1 MDNEFETEKPFIV
14 TTADMLEIVAGGGNG
29 SEYVDIVG
37 LLETAAKELRTKD
50 EKIEQLREVLQQIT
64 ELSPF
69 KSFLDLQ
76 SMLLAGYPLAN
87 KPLVDGHPT
96 YLEELRNIF
105 HRNLF
110 GNAEPTQRDAGAIRA
125 CL

>member
-14 TTADMLEIVAGGGNG
+14 TTADMLEIVAGAGNG

-69 KSFLDLQ
+69 KLW
-76 SMLLAGYPLAN
+76 P
-87 KPLVDGHPT
+87 GH
-96 YLEELRNIF
+96 
-105 HRNLF
+105 
-110 GNAEPTQRDAGAIRA
+110 A
-125 CL
+125 CLKFFAEMSIEQEISFCSARLIEITTLAHEALKEKE

>member
-1 MDNEFETEKPFIV
+1 MGI
-14 TTADMLEIVAGGGNG
+14 LEA
-29 SEYVDIVG
+29 
-37 LLETAAKELRTKD
+37 
-50 EKIEQLREVLQQIT
+50 QQCPVLGCPARLQT

-87 KPLVDGHPT
+87 KPFVDGHPA
-96 YLEELRNIF
+96 YFEELRNVF

-110 GNAEPTQRDAGAIRA
+110 GNAESTQHNAGAIRA
-125 CL
+125 CF